1 MKIGSDIPDRIP
13 KNFKNLNSTKNKSF
27 NRKIQESSQNLNQT
41 LGSRISS
48 NRSIGDALTLARIS
62 QSLIQKAIIISSRL
76 QNLASEA
83 ITTGKVDTEE
93 VDLAV
98 NEINSSIST
107 YGNEIAT
114 PVTTITDSSPNIE
127 PLPEFRSDMENLK
140 DEAVKIQNNEKPDIE
155 TIDAI
160 TENLITKS
168 KQIGDTTNIIFREAA
183 ATDIKPNNYSDVEN
197 VVINTTEL
205 INGSGTEALI
215 SQGNIRPDIVEKV
228 L

>member
-1 MKIGSDIPDRIP
+1 MKIGNDIPDIIP
-13 KNFKNLNSTKNKSF
+13 KNFKNLNSSNNKSF
-27 NRKIQESSQNLNQT
+27 NRKIQGISQNHSQT

-76 QNLASEA
+76 MNLASEA
-83 ITTGKVDTEE
+83 MTTGKIDTEE

-107 YGNEIAT
+107 YGSEITT
-114 PVTTITDSSPNIE
+114 PVTTISDSSPNIE
-127 PLPEFRSDMENLK
+127 PMPEFRNDMENLK

-155 TIDAI
+155 KIDAI

-168 KQIGDTTNIIFREAA
+168 MQIGDTTNIIFRKAA
-183 ATDIKPNNYSDVEN
+183 DTDMKPNNYSN
-197 VVINTTEL
+197 V
-205 INGSGTEALI
+205 
-215 SQGNIRPDIVEKV
+215 
-228 L
+228 